1 MRLDYIPYLRS
12 KFLHPLIAFGKD
24 AIQSTVESLD
34 HYGITKDDLMEN
46 IREMQFLSENGFKGV
61 LLS

>member
-1 MRLDYIPYLRS
+1 M
-12 KFLHPLIAFGKD
+12 IAFGKD